1 MAVPADR
8 ARRMRMTASAM
19 LVVMALAFLA
29 LRPYE
34 AVHPAFGY
42 AIAFTEAAMVGGL
55 ADWFAVTALFRRP
68 LGLPIPHTAII
79 PVNKDRIADTMGA
92 FLKAYF
98 LTPQVV
104 ARRLHSFNLAGGI
117 GAFLADPR
125 GGAKSRL
132 GEGAANLA
140 GDVLESLD
148 QERLGGLAKAGLRQ
162 QLEQVDL
169 GPLMGQMLNHA
180 IADRRHMPVLEAMI
194 HWVGRTLET
203 NEQFVREI
211 IHERANVVLR
221 WTGLDERLAN
231 GVLDGI
237 YRLFAE
243 VLVNPDHPMR
253 GRVEEGLVQLAH
265 DLRFDPKTQANV
277 EQVKQEIL
285 ANPAMTA
292 WIDAMWERWRAAL
305 LARLR
310 DPDAAL
316 AGGVGE
322 SLEQLGKALVED
334 RRLQVLVNR
343 FARRVLA
350 GVVSRY
356 GDEIVRLVSETV
368 KRWDAGTVTERI
380 EGAVGRDLQFI
391 RINGTLVGG
400 LVGVA
405 IHAVGQAL

>member
-1 MAVPADR
+1 
-8 ARRMRMTASAM
+8 MRMTATGL
-19 LVVMALAFLA
+19 LVAMALAFLA

-34 AVHPAFGY
+34 AADPAFGY

-79 PVNKDRIADTMGA
+79 PANKDRIADTMAA
-92 FLKAYF
+92 FLRAYF

-104 ARRLHSFNLAGGI
+104 ARRLYSFNLAASVGG
-117 GAFLADPR
+117 FLADR
-125 GGAKSRL
+125 QGGSKSRL
-132 GEGAANLA
+132 REGAANLL
-140 GDVLESLD
+140 GDVLQSLD
-148 QERLGGLAKAGLRQ
+148 QERLGGLAKAGLRK

-169 GPLMGQMLNHA
+169 GSLLGQLLTHA
-180 IADRRHMPVLEAMI
+180 IADRRHMPVLEGMI

-243 VLVNPDHPMR
+243 VLVRPDHPMR
-253 GRVEEGLVQLAH
+253 DKVEESLVQLANDLLH
-265 DLRFDPKTQANV
+265 DAKTRAKV
-277 EQVKQEIL
+277 EQVKVEIL
-285 ANPAMTA
+285 ANPAMGA
-292 WIDAMWERWRAAL
+292 WIDAMWERYRIALLRSFRDPEAAL
-305 LARLR
+305 S
-310 DPDAAL
+310 
-316 AGGVGE
+316 GGVGE
-322 SLEQLGKALVED
+322 SIEQLGKALAED
-334 RRLQVLVNR
+334 RQLQVLVNR
-343 FARRVLA
+343 FARRTLA

-368 KRWDAGTVTERI
+368 RRWDAGTVTARI

-400 LVGVA
+400 LVGLA
-405 IHAVGQAL
+405 IHAVGALL